1 MCDLA
6 ATWFTCIML
15 PWLQTPMNMAST
27 RSHCIFTVY
36 TTVRDPGSNVI
47 RKSKLHLV
55 DLAGYG
61 EGGPVTLY
69 GEGGPVTLYGEGVPV
84 TLYGEGGPVTLYG
97 EGVPVTL
104 YGEGGPVT
112 FYGEGGLV
120 TLYWEG
126 GPVTLYGEGG
136 PGGIEVG
143 QTVLPKDFKETTNQ
157 NNEVMGQNKIV

>member
-1 MCDLA
+1 
-6 ATWFTCIML
+6 
-15 PWLQTPMNMAST
+15 MNMAST

-84 TLYGEGGPVTLYG
+84 TLYGEGGPVTF
-97 EGVPVTL
+97 

-112 FYGEGGLV
+112 LYG
-120 TLYWEG
+120 EG